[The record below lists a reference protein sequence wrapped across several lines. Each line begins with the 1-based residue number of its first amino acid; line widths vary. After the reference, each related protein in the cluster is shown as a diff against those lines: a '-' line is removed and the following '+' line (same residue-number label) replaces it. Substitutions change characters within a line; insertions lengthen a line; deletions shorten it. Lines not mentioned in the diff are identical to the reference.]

1 MANPTASTGADIAH
15 DFEGP
20 IKVTQILNSSGVVV
34 GGAAQKAHI
43 ADTAAC
49 AAMTFAA
56 GSIDTGTDMTAAE
69 AAAIVADLAALKT
82 AVDNLN
88 ATQDSILVAL
98 EDHGLVADS

>member
-1 MANPTASTGADIAH
+1 MANPTAGTGSDVVM
-15 DFEGP
+15 DFQGP
-20 IKVTQILNSSGVVV
+20 IKVTQVLNSSGVVV

-69 AAAIVADLAALKT
+69 AAAIVTDLAALKT
-82 AVDNLN
+82 AIDNLN
-88 ATQDSILVAL
+88 TTQDSILVAL
-98 EDHGLVADS
+98 EDHGLVADA